1 MPVKTLLAVFIALS
15 GLKLVA
21 QDQHFSQFYNHPL
34 HLSPALAGVFSGD
47 QRFSGAW
54 RSQWASVPVPY
65 LTFSAAYD
73 QKIPV
78 PGLKNGS
85 LAAGLLF
92 NYDRAGD
99 AGLNWLQAGL
109 NVAFTQRLAEAFFLS
124 AGVETALGQRA
135 FDPQLLYFDEQFDGD
150 IFDPSLPTQE
160 AFLQTAAGFT
170 DLSAG
175 LNLLFQAPE
184 NRTFMMLGAAY
195 RHINQPSVRFYQQSA
210 LQLRALTNIYLSG
223 AVQTSEKTDATF
235 ALATRLQGP
244 YLEIMTGAGI
254 RYYLQQNEG
263 RSIALGAGVSYRWG
277 DALVSYVE
285 LWKDNWRLGFSYD
298 INTSPFRVATQ
309 RNGGPELTLQYIIQK
324 VKAPETFKICPIF

>member
-1 MPVKTLLAVFIALS
+1 MPVKTLLAVLFILS
-15 GLKLVA
+15 GLKLLA

-54 RSQWASVPVPY
+54 RSQWVSVPVPY
-65 LTFSAAYD
+65 LTFSGAYD
-73 QKIPV
+73 QKIPL

-99 AGLNWLQAGL
+99 AGLNWLQVGL
-109 NVAFTQRLAEAFFLS
+109 NTAYTQRLAEALFLT
-124 AGVETALGQRA
+124 AGVEAAVGQRA
-135 FDPQLLYFDEQFDGD
+135 FDPQQLYFDEQFNGD

-160 AFLQTAAGFT
+160 TFLQTAAGYT

-175 LNLLFQAPE
+175 LNLLVQAPQQ
-184 NRTFMMLGAAY
+184 RSFALIGAAY
-195 RHINQPSVRFYQQSA
+195 RHLNRPTVRFYQQSA
-210 LQLRALTNIYLSG
+210 LSLRALTNIYLSG
-223 AVQTSEKTDATF
+223 TVQTSEKIDATF
-235 ALATRLQGP
+235 ALAARLQGP
-244 YLEIMTGAGI
+244 YREIVSGVGI
-254 RYYLQQNEG
+254 RYYLKNNDLH
-263 RSIALGAGVSYRWG
+263 SIAVGAGASYRWG

-285 LWKDNWRLGFSYD
+285 LWKDNWRLGISYD

-309 RNGGPELTLQYIIQK
+309 RNGGPEVTLQYFIHK